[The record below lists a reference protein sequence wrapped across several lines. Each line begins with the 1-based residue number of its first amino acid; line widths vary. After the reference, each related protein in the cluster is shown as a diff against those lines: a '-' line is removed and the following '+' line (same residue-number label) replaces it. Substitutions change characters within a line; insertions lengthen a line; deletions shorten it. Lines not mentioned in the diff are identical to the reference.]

1 VDVKRTDVVRV
12 VNAGGTVEVTGRGND
27 LELENIQGTV
37 SVNGSFGGNLEFK
50 NLAKTFHFESR
61 NTDLRVERLPGR
73 ITMDLASLSGV
84 NMVGPITITTKSK
97 DVKLE
102 EFTQSLKVELERGDL
117 ELRPHG
123 VPLAKIDAR
132 CRNVGNM
139 DLVASTEKGEVR
151 NDYGGSVKMDAEGR
165 TQTMRSSVG
174 GGPSVQMSTARGTVT
189 VRKE

>member
-1 VDVKRTDVVRV
+1 
-12 VNAGGTVEVTGRGND
+12 
-27 LELENIQGTV
+27 
-37 SVNGSFGGNLEFK
+37 VNGSFGGNLEFK

-73 ITMDLASLSGV
+73 ITMDLAALSGV
-84 NMVGPITITTKSK
+84 NMVGPVTITTKSK

-117 ELRPHG
+117 ELRPHHA
-123 VPLAKIDAR
+123 PLAKIDAR
-132 CRNVGNM
+132 CRNVGNIDLILPAGASF

-151 NDYGGSVKMDAEGR
+151 NDYGGSVKMDTEGR

-174 GGPSVQMSTARGTVT
+174 GGPSIQVSTARGTVT
-189 VRKE
+189 VRRE

>member
-1 VDVKRTDVVRV
+1 M
-12 VNAGGTVEVTGRGND
+12 
-27 LELENIQGTV
+27 
-37 SVNGSFGGNLEFK
+37 SGSFSCNLEFK

-73 ITMDLASLSGV
+73 ITMDLAALTGV

-117 ELRPHG
+117 ELRPHN

-132 CRNVGNM
+132 CRNVGNIDLVLPAGASF

-151 NDYGGSVKMDAEGR
+151 KDYGGSVKMDTEGR
-165 TQTMRSSVG
+165 TQTMRSSTG
-174 GGPSVQMSTARGTVT
+174 GGPSIQVTTARGTVT

>member
-1 VDVKRTDVVRV
+1 
-12 VNAGGTVEVTGRGND
+12 VTGRGND

-84 NMVGPITITTKSK
+84 NMVGPITIATKSK

-139 DLVASTEKGEVR
+139 DLVLPAGASFDLVASTEKGEKRKWAVPP
-151 NDYGGSVKMDAEGR
+151 DIDGAGDCYGAEGVGPDGNR
-165 TQTMRSSVG
+165 PHSKPVATSSEPLPFG
-174 GGPSVQMSTARGTVT
+174 RNGNF
-189 VRKE
+189 